1 MSNVHGQARA
11 DRLRLAVKTL
21 LFSTISYLA
30 LANSDARAQEIE
42 DLPAVVVDTSE
53 PPKARKKTANRT
65 NTRLT
70 VPEDKSKVG
79 TTSTSS
85 TSGAAASSVPSSSV
99 PGSSA
104 TSQPDGNTG
113 GPVKSGG
120 VTGASTSI
128 ITREQIDRAA
138 QSTLADIISREA
150 GAQTSGL
157 FGGVNGAKTT
167 VDLRGFGVTGPSN
180 TLILINGRR
189 QNDWDLPG
197 FDLSTIAKDSIERI
211 EITRGNSGGVLYGD
225 GAVGGVINIVTRTGV
240 ATPNQVKI
248 DGGVGSFNTKE
259 GNVSASGSSGPF
271 SAFVNGNVI
280 ESDGYRDNN
289 KLEQTSVVGD
299 FRWMFTNGSVYLN
312 VAADEQRLGL
322 PGPRTLT
329 ELINDPRGT
338 NSPRDNSEKDGARI
352 TLGASYQITPNVE
365 LILDGGV
372 RKKED
377 TAEYLQFT
385 GFESYLDT
393 TLTTASF
400 TPRANLTTPFLSLP
414 SRIVAGID
422 VFDTDYDSDRS
433 QLQGL
438 NPIHR
443 YAGGQTTVAG
453 YWQQTVSVTPATDV
467 SAGGRI
473 QWNRTTASDVYDPT
487 APGAGFA
494 NPQGLPLDQNETNH
508 AWHVGVE
515 HQLVP
520 GLTLLGRAAQSFRVP
535 NIDERIGSSPLFQVT
550 DFDLETQKSQDW
562 EVGLRLQY
570 GPLGLQ
576 STYYEMRITDEL
588 RFDPINFVNTN
599 LDPTLRRG
607 VETIASL
614 QLTPDVRLRGNLTY
628 INAEFEEGPFAG
640 NQVPLVSPWSGSAGV
655 TWNILGPQLWLD
667 ANLRYFS
674 QRYLDGNEINANA
687 QYFVPSTA
695 LVDVKIGGEF
705 DRLEWSAAVQNLFDE
720 DYYDYGLDAGFGFY
734 SFYPQPGRTFMIK
747 AGTKW

>member
-1 MSNVHGQARA
+1 MNRNHHHAKARKS
-11 DRLRLAVKTL
+11 RLARQAI
-21 LFSTISYLA
+21 LFATISSLIV
-30 LANSDARAQEIE
+30 ANTVATAQEVE
-42 DLPAVVVDTSE
+42 DLPAVVIDTSE

-70 VPEDKSKVG
+70 VPEDKSKVEA
-79 TTSTSS
+79 TSTSPTGGS
-85 TSGAAASSVPSSSV
+85 DASSV
-99 PGSSA
+99 PGSSVPGA
-104 TSQPDGNTG
+104 SETSQEASAG
-113 GPVKSGG
+113 GPVDGG
-120 VTGASTSI
+120 GGLTGASTSI
-128 ITREQIDRAA
+128 ITRAQIERAP
-138 QSTLADIISREA
+138 QSTLADILSREA
-150 GAQTSGL
+150 GVQTSS
-157 FGGVNGAKTT
+157 FYGGVNGVGTT

-189 QNDWDLPG
+189 LNDWDLPG
-197 FDLSTIAKDSIERI
+197 FDLSTLGKDSIERI
-211 EITRGNSGGVLYGD
+211 ELTRGNSGGVLYGD

-248 DGGVGSFNTKE
+248 EGGVGSFNTKE
-259 GNVSASGSSGPF
+259 ANVSASGSSGAF

-289 KLEQTSVVGD
+289 NLEQTSVVGD
-299 FRWMFTNGSVYLN
+299 FRWSFAQGSVYLN
-312 VAADEQRLGL
+312 IAADDQKLGL
-322 PGPRTLT
+322 PGPRSVN
-329 ELINDPRGT
+329 ELVNDRRGT
-338 NSPRDNSEKDGARI
+338 NSPLDNSEKQGARFA
-352 TLGASYQITPNVE
+352 LGASYQIGPEVE
-365 LILDGGV
+365 LILDGGL
-372 RKKED
+372 RTKQQES
-377 TAEYLQFT
+377 EFLQFT

-393 TLTTASF
+393 TLTTASL
-400 TPRANLTTPFLSLP
+400 TPRMNIAMPFFGLP
-414 SRIVAGID
+414 SRILTGID

-433 QLQGL
+433 QLDGL
-438 NPIHR
+438 APIHR

-453 YWQQTVSVTPATDV
+453 YWQQTVSLTPATDV

-473 QWNRTTASDVYDPT
+473 QWNKTTASDIYDPT

-494 NPQGLPLDQNETNH
+494 NPQGLPLDQIETNH
-508 AWHVGVE
+508 AWHLGIE

-520 GLTLLGRAAQSFRVP
+520 GVTLLGRAAQSFRVP

-550 DFDLETQKSQDW
+550 DFNLETQKSQDW
-562 EVGLRLQY
+562 EAGIRLQY
-570 GPLGLQ
+570 GSFDLQ

-614 QLTPDVRLRGNLTY
+614 QLTPEVRLRGNLTY
-628 INAEFEEGPFAG
+628 INAEFEEGSFAG
-640 NQVPLVSPWSGSAGV
+640 NEVPLVSPWSGSAGV

-674 QRYLDGNEINANA
+674 PRYLDGNEINANA

-695 LVDVKIGGEF
+695 LVDVKIGGLV
-705 DRLEWSAAVQNLFDE
+705 DRLDWSAAVQNLFDE

-747 AGTKW
+747 ASTKW